1 MSGFNDSDRYADVER
16 VPQDDGPN
24 PVVVID
30 YNPEFVRLMDLFRG
44 LLRRGELS
52 ERALALTE
60 ELLAENASNYTV
72 WQYRREC
79 LRFLG
84 SDLTKELEYMNRF
97 AHSNPKNYQIWHHR
111 RAVVQDLGDCDC
123 EFDFTREVFV
133 VDAKNYHAWAHRQW
147 ACKTYGVWKHE
158 LPLIRELLAEDVRNN
173 SAWNHR
179 WFVMHRGEVGAA
191 AAALSE
197 AECLAEVEFCFS
209 QLEVAK
215 RNESPWNYLRGL
227 VRRYPLLPSV
237 RLAALERTRAL
248 VCSTEGGNPYAV
260 ATLAELVELSA
271 SLDGSQQLE
280 GGGESMRKAREEVI
294 GWLTL
299 LVSIDAIRAKAWQ
312 RKIQERLR
320 QQQA

>member
-1 MSGFNDSDRYADVER
+1 MSGFDNDLFADVER

-30 YNPEFVRLMDLFRG
+30 YNPQFVRLMDLFRG
-44 LLRRGELS
+44 LLHRGELS

-84 SDLTKELEYMNRF
+84 SDLTKELEYMNSF

-111 RAVVQDLGDCDC
+111 RAVVQDLGNCDS
-123 EFDFTREVFV
+123 EFDFTREVFI

-147 ACKTYGVWKHE
+147 ACKTYGVWIHE
-158 LPLIRELLAEDVRNN
+158 LPLVQELLAQDVRNN

-179 WFVMHRGEVGAA
+179 WFVVHKGEVGSATT
-191 AAALSE
+191 LSE
-197 AECLAEVEFCFS
+197 AECLAEVEFCFA
-209 QLEVAK
+209 QLDAAK

-227 VRRYPLLPSV
+227 VRRYPHLPSV
-237 RLAALERTRAL
+237 RLAALEGTRAL
-248 VCSTEGGNPYAV
+248 VNSTEGGNPHAV
-260 ATLAELVELSA
+260 AALAELVE
-271 SLDGSQQLE
+271 DRDQEE
-280 GGGESMRKAREEVI
+280 GGEAAQRARDEAI

-299 LVSIDAIRAKAWQ
+299 LVSIDGIRAKAWL
-312 RKIQERLR
+312 RKIQEKQ
-320 QQQA
+320 QQQAQD